1 MSAFRFRIITPEREF
16 YSGEIEYFAAY
27 APDGKIG
34 FLHGAMPRIVS
45 LSAGRIEFK
54 TSVLGMSAICGDG
67 LIKIDG
73 DGITVV
79 TESCRF
85 ENEPAPTESAAK
97 SDKTVFDKAKV
108 RIASSFKKLK
118 DKEPPGY

>member
-16 YSGEIEYFAAY
+16 YSGEIESFTAY

-34 FLHGAMPRIVS
+34 FLHGAMPRIIS
-45 LSAGRIEFK
+45 LSAGKIEFK
-54 TSVLGMSAICGDG
+54 TSVLCMSAVCGDG

-85 ENEPAPTESAAK
+85 ESDEAPTEDVARSDGSA
-97 SDKTVFDKAKV
+97 FDKVKA

-118 DKEPPGY
+118 EKDMPEH